1 MSARFDRD
9 SAEFARV
16 ANLSDGVFA
25 IAMTLLVLTL
35 ATPAAVAGRLAESPL
50 EQAPQLVVFALAFG
64 LVANLW
70 WQHHK
75 LFALFDKLEP
85 VMVGINLA
93 LLGMVALVPFPT
105 SLVGVAPTDRS
116 AVLPFVAVFL
126 GLSLLFLLL
135 AVRARRTDAF
145 RSEVTAPV
153 FHWMLGQWVAGI
165 VVLVVAALLALWLP
179 IVSLSILA
187 LTIVFGPLA
196 ARRGVGPAQ
205 RLSERFNVEER
216 PGE

>member
-1 MSARFDRD
+1 MSAGFDRG
-9 SAEFARV
+9 SAEFARI
-16 ANLSDGVFA
+16 ANVSDGVFA

-35 ATPAAVAGRLAESPL
+35 DTPTAVAGRLAESPL
-50 EQAPQLVVFALAFG
+50 EQVEQLFVFALAFG

-75 LFALFDKLEP
+75 LFALFERLEP
-85 VMVGINLA
+85 VMVGINLV
-93 LLGMVALVPFPT
+93 LLGAVALVPFPT
-105 SLVGVAPTDRS
+105 SLVGTAPTDRS
-116 AVLPFVAVFL
+116 AVLPFVMLFL

-135 AVRARRTDAF
+135 VLRAHRAGAF
-145 RSEVTAPV
+145 RAEVTAPV
-153 FHWMLGQWVAGI
+153 FQWMLGQWAAGI
-165 VVLVVAALLALWLP
+165 VVLVVAAVLALWQP

-205 RLSERFNVEER
+205 RLTERFNE
-216 PGE
+216 